1 MGQCMTDQQQWTADA
16 AAPQRL
22 DGAGRRPA
30 EAKGLCLTLDSRPI
44 SSDDAR
50 TSARPLSM
58 WPPID
63 AHTANPAACA
73 WHSIRFAIS
82 GSLNGCL
89 LSVCFRRR
97 QILSAQELHG
107 RSVQGRSLIITITL
121 SAATVFLVGVGAT
134 RPSDVDVACP
144 SGERPIPWRPSI
156 QLRLAPLTTGGS
168 PTSTALVPTKQP
180 ISRRGEA
187 ISRVSAAATPR
198 GRLGLSRNAM
208 R

>member
-30 EAKGLCLTLDSRPI
+30 GAKGLCLTLDSRPI

-107 RSVQGRSLIITITL
+107 RSVQGRSLIITNTL
-121 SAATVFLVGVGAT
+121 SAATVFLVRVGT
-134 RPSDVDVACP
+134 PRSGGDVARP
-144 SGERPIPWRPSI
+144 GGERPIPWRPSI
-156 QLRLAPLTTGGS
+156 QLRPAPLTTGDS

-198 GRLGLSRNAM
+198 GRLGLSRNAI